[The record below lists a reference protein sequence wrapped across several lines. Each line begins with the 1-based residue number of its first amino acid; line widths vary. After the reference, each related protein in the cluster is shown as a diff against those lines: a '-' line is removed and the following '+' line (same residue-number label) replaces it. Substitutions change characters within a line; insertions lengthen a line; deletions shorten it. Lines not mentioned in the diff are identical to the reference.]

1 CTSGIVSRRRSGGGG
16 KSKALSPNWSLILA
30 LAKLQPDQNTV
41 GQHPRS
47 GVAMETLPT
56 SPLRLVPAQFAF
68 RFFMILLDP
77 RAPMRVLDHL
87 LERRLRREGA
97 PRGFPVTARTTRR
110 TLADQPPEVTCAGTL
125 HAPAAERHELGTQP
139 AATSLPPTDRLPI
152 APGVRSDHFLGA
164 LDRPWLAATEC
175 HPEVTADGAN
185 PQLVAFLQ
193 SIEELGRVSVI
204 SIRDDA
210 GGLDPTLAC
219 SVQ

>member
-1 CTSGIVSRRRSGGGG
+1 MGRYSSNNPSSSNSRIASKRSQSPTQRCTSGIVSRRRSGGGA

-56 SPLRLVPAQFAF
+56 SPWMLIPAQFAF

-97 PRGFPVTARTTRR
+97 PRGFPVTAPTPRR
-110 TLADQPPEVTCAGTL
+110 TLADQPPQVTCAGTP
-125 HAPAAERHELGTQP
+125 HPPAAERPELGTPP
-139 AATSLPPTDRLPI
+139 APPLPPPTQPLPI
-152 APGVRSDHFLGA
+152 APRA
-164 LDRPWLAATEC
+164 
-175 HPEVTADGAN
+175 
-185 PQLVAFLQ
+185 
-193 SIEELGRVSVI
+193 
-204 SIRDDA
+204 
-210 GGLDPTLAC
+210 
-219 SVQ
+219 